1 MVCTSTNLST
11 QVSLGQIFHMRHY
24 RTYQASL
31 KRDIPMTNLCD
42 LLPRANQVSS
52 HVEWK
57 QLANVLHD
65 NCRPYACNH
74 KRTAPTQILQCEF
87 QENAQMHRFSCP
99 PRKDF
104 DADPTFGR
112 CLSLK
117 LLRCAAASLCRASEQ
132 TNVDKNLRQCL
143 PVQASSSLR
152 QGIAVTHFSSPG
164 NIAHTS
170 SMITG
175 GGNLQKENLREDSSL
190 L

>member
-1 MVCTSTNLST
+1 MIYFLVLTRCQATSNGNSWPMCFTIT
-11 QVSLGQIFHMRHY
+11 VDHMLATTRERRQH
-24 RTYQASL
+24 RFC
-31 KRDIPMTNLCD
+31 N
-42 LLPRANQVSS
+42 VSS
-52 HVEWK
+52 K
-57 QLANVLHD
+57 
-65 NCRPYACNH
+65 
-74 KRTAPTQILQCEF
+74 K
-87 QENAQMHRFSCP
+87 NAQMHRCSCP